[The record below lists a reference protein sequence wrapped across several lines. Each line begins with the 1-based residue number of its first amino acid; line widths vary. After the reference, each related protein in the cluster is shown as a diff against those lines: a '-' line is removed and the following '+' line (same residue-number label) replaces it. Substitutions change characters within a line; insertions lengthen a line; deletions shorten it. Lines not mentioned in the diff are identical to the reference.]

1 MSPHADSV
9 TRPVP
14 DTKRERL
21 AELLEHG
28 ASMARTYPLSF
39 AQQRLWFL
47 DQLNPGNPFYSIS
60 QTMQLDFPI
69 DSGVLTRALN
79 EMVSRHDALRT
90 TFRSVDGRP
99 VQVVAP
105 ALALVVAVM
114 DLRHLGPEAAAR
126 AREIATVEARTT
138 FDLTRGPLLRVRLI
152 RVGAARS
159 VLTLTIHHIVSDGW
173 SMEVFFKEL
182 ATLYEAF
189 ARGKPSPL
197 APLTVQY
204 PDFAAWQRSPPSLE
218 RIEAQVGYWVRQLAD
233 LPALALP
240 TDHIRPVTQSFAGK
254 TSQFALPSEL
264 IKSLRLLAAQSDATL
279 FMVLLTGFAALLGRY
294 ARQDD
299 LPIGVPIAGR
309 TRTELEPLI
318 GFLRI
323 LW

>member
-90 TFRSVDGRP
+90 TFHSVDGRP

-218 RIEAQVGYWVRQLAD
+218 RIEAQVGY
-233 LPALALP
+233 
-240 TDHIRPVTQSFAGK
+240 
-254 TSQFALPSEL
+254 
-264 IKSLRLLAAQSDATL
+264 
-279 FMVLLTGFAALLGRY
+279 
-294 ARQDD
+294 
-299 LPIGVPIAGR
+299 
-309 TRTELEPLI
+309 
-318 GFLRI
+318 
-323 LW
+323 